1 MAGPFPVE
9 INHIKAKGVVRITWD
24 DGHAGDYPQ
33 DFLRGWCPCAGCQ
46 GHGGGVKFHPVPD
59 AVLAQ
64 IGAVGN
70 YAIQFFWQDGHETG
84 IYTFEFLRALC
95 PCAECK
101 SSAQEAEG

>member
-1 MAGPFPVE
+1 MASPFPVE

-101 SSAQEAEG
+101 SLAQEAEG

>member
-33 DFLRGWCPCAGCQ
+33 DFLRGYCPCAGCQ
-46 GHGGGVKFHPVPD
+46 GHGSGVKFHAAPD

-95 PCAECK
+95 PCVECK